1 MAMSLISFLYNTP
14 TGMRGEGC
22 VDGLGNKEVVAS
34 DPFRSYTT
42 GSSKEVDEEKKSP
55 DDEARRVKLLKMI
68 LMRIQMGKK

>member
-1 MAMSLISFLYNTP
+1 MAWGTKKLSPVIHS
-14 TGMRGEGC
+14 
-22 VDGLGNKEVVAS
+22 AAI
-34 DPFRSYTT
+34 T